1 MLIDKEE
8 DLIGSLKGSKAK
20 LFESQAWESRALTFP
35 WTCPA

>member
-8 DLIGSLKGSKAK
+8 DLIGSLKAK
-20 LFESQAWESRALTFP
+20 LFGSQAWESQALTFP